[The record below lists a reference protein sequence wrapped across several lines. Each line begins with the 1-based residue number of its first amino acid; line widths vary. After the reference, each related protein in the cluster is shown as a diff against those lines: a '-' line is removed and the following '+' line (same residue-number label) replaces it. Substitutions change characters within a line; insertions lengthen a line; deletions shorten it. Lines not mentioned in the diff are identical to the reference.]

1 MNNRNPLATQTIEQK
16 NKQYAHDCATNAR
29 AYSDATTSV
38 PVRDVPVDNVE
49 FIGGL
54 WRIQRPNKYKILN
67 IRNRPMILGER
78 IEHNERTPFEYY
90 HAALLAYNCYGAL
103 TPHFDMVAAKYI
115 TPTGTYWSYGKDI
128 AAARAFMGIL
138 VVDLIH
144 GTLGKQRQ
152 K

>member
-38 PVRDVPVDNVE
+38 PLRDVPVDDVE
-49 FIGGL
+49 FIGGM

-67 IRNRPMILGER
+67 IRNRPMIFGER